1 LYFAPKISKLTPG
14 ALRLQF
20 ERLVL
25 MLLTQAEIARR
36 LNVSPESIRLWRKA
50 GVFPSPVSDAQGKR
64 PRWSTEAVAQFWRE
78 HNAWREEAPE
88 PEEHTVALS
97 PFAALW
103 FGELRWPYDLYERG
117 LEIAELLSD
126 DSPRAGQGGLLE
138 RAWQYQTLASE
149 RDRMRDESTVVGFS
163 KPSHVAPDHATKIAR
178 AQRRAAIERQYSD
191 QEISLLRAVL
201 VDDEPFDKAGARIGV
216 SAEAAKTTLVDCVQR
231 LAERT

>member
-1 LYFAPKISKLTPG
+1 
-14 ALRLQF
+14 
-20 ERLVL
+20 

-36 LNVSPESIRLWRKA
+36 LHVSPESIRLWRKA
-50 GVFPSPVSDAQGKR
+50 GIFPSPVSDAQGKR
-64 PRWSTEAVAQFWRE
+64 PRWSAEAVAQFWRE

-103 FGELRWPYDLYERG
+103 FGELRLPFDLYERG
-117 LEIAELLSD
+117 LAIAELLSD
-126 DSPRAGQGGLLE
+126 DAPSAGQGGMFE
-138 RAWQYQTLASE
+138 RAWRYQTLASE
-149 RDRMRDESTVVGFS
+149 RDRTRQESVVGFS
-163 KPSHVAPDHATKIAR
+163 KPSHGAPDHAAKLAR

-191 QEISLLRAVL
+191 QEIFLLRAVL